1 MRRDLKV
8 LPREMCKEEYDN
20 YLMTQDVITSIFK
33 NSIRQDI
40 KRKPSTVKTIQT
52 EVDKKEYAK
61 IKIAGVPL
69 EENLGCGVL
78 ETATALYL
86 NPTESQIKEIVDIIE
101 KNDYYSKE
109 NGLYWHW
116 FNNFCSRAS
125 HWINIVS
132 ALKQGKMTTVLIDV
146 PGKGRMFTNIVG
158 FWCGCVDPYIET
170 YAIEFKLSGID
181 EYVNL
186 WKLGEMLVTAPW
198 IWNV

>member
-33 NSIRQDI
+33 DSIRQNI
-40 KRKPSTVKTIQT
+40 KRLPSSVRSIPA
-52 EVDKKEYAK
+52 EVNEKEYDD
-61 IKIAGVPL
+61 ITIAGIPL
-69 EENLGCGVL
+69 KENLGCGVL
-78 ETATALYL
+78 ATATALYS
-86 NPTESQIKEIVDIIE
+86 NPDRRLIKEIVDIIE

-109 NGLYWHW
+109 KGLYWHW

-146 PGKGRMFTNIVG
+146 PGKGRIFTNIVG

-170 YAIEFKLSGID
+170 YAIEFKLLGI
-181 EYVNL
+181 EKYVKL
-186 WKLGEMLVTAPW
+186 RELGEMLVTAPW